1 MPLLLSFY
9 WYSLK
14 SYYMAKTVA
23 DMPFQIV
30 FPAIFCV
37 IIYFMTG
44 QPFVTDRFVMFY
56 VISVLTSLVS
66 QSLGML
72 IGAASPQVEVATFMG
87 PVACVPLL
95 LFAGFFIKDEM
106 VPVYLK
112 WCSYGSFVRY
122 AFEGSLISIYGPDF
136 SGEDRAKIACDAR

>member
-1 MPLLLSFY
+1 
-9 WYSLK
+9 
-14 SYYMAKTVA
+14 
-23 DMPFQIV
+23 
-30 FPAIFCV
+30 
-37 IIYFMTG
+37 
-44 QPFVTDRFVMFY
+44 
-56 VISVLTSLVS
+56 
-66 QSLGML
+66 
-72 IGAASPQVEVATFMG
+72 MG

-136 SGEDRAKIACDAR
+136 SGEDRAKIACDAPNGTKGHLLSIFLYDQKIQT

>member
-1 MPLLLSFY
+1 
-9 WYSLK
+9 
-14 SYYMAKTVA
+14 
-23 DMPFQIV
+23 
-30 FPAIFCV
+30 
-37 IIYFMTG
+37 MTG

-56 VISVLTSLVS
+56 IMSVLTSLVS

-72 IGAASPQVEVATFMG
+72 IGAASPQVEVKTQKLRVNFETTFQVATFMG

-136 SGEDRAKIACDAR
+136 SGEDRAKIACDAPNGKIFFYY